1 MLARL
6 DLGIG
11 VKLEAPQLSLAA
23 AAAALDYGEPRR
35 GGDLIEQIASLLVRR
50 LWQHRQGRPRRRRR
64 GHAAGEPIGADDLAH
79 PVAGVRPVNG
89 ELSRSERTEALD
101 QVLHHR
107 RVVRIAAAVPAPR
120 CEPPKWLIDA
130 RDPGF
135 LDATGVAHETARE

>member
-64 GHAAGEPIGADDLAH
+64 RHAAGEPVGADDLAH
-79 PVAGVRPVNG
+79 PVAGVRPING
-89 ELSRSERTEALD
+89 ELSRSERAKALD
-101 QVLHHR
+101 QMLHR
-107 RVVRIAAAVPAPR
+107 RGIVRIVAAVPAPR
-120 CEPPKWLIDA
+120 CEPPERLVDA

-135 LDATGVAHETARE
+135 LDAAGVAHEAVLE